1 MDFMVFRANDRHPTH
16 HLPHNC
22 QLFDHIS
29 DLFPDQDVAAPSIRV
44 QETLKEV
51 LDSVAIVHY
60 FVVNGDCG
68 CG

>member
-1 MDFMVFRANDRHPTH
+1 MTTEALQHELDKLSELRKT
-16 HLPHNC
+16 LTE
-22 QLFDHIS
+22 
-29 DLFPDQDVAAPSIRV
+29 V